1 MKRILIPLLVFTG
14 LAIVLITS
22 GWFYFEQKITNP
34 SPEAIPDNLAA
45 LPLMDQMTGRQA
57 AFDFSQLHGKQFPLT
72 SGAVGIYG
80 DHQATLW
87 VAGAPLK
94 GIAARMVSSMREKIA
109 EGRSPFTPTA
119 EISDNKRTIYVLE
132 GMGQKHYYFQSENL
146 VIWLAIEA
154 DHADKAIQQLQE
166 FYP

>member
-1 MKRILIPLLVFTG
+1 MKRILVSLLILTGLVIVFT
-14 LAIVLITS
+14 TS
-22 GWFYFEQKITNP
+22 GWFYLEKKIADPT
-34 SPEAIPDNLAA
+34 PEAIPDNLAT

-94 GIAARMVSSMREKIA
+94 GMAAQMVNTMRNKIA

-119 EISDNKRTIYVLE
+119 EISDNGRTIYALG

-146 VIWLAIEA
+146 VIWLAVEA
-154 DHADKAIQQLQE
+154 DYADSALLQLKE
-166 FYP
+166 YYP